1 MNLDP
6 PIPSSHVTLE
16 RLDPLAAAA
25 ARPVTTGAALLALTV
40 PAVMITVRVDEI
52 TQPAWLVV
60 AYAALFA
67 AVWILL
73 NRSHPTRPVWQ
84 TPSAQVFHVL
94 LAIMLMASAASTLGA
109 NAMMRDDW
117 GPIVVGI
124 LLVATTPYRPA
135 REIALWTA
143 VHTLI
148 CAVLGIVQSPF
159 AVSDFPTLT
168 YAVTGS
174 VAVAVMGFTAAA
186 YARSLTHSTQ
196 LWQTRAWHAAA
207 AAAVDRR
214 PGVARS
220 VQQERVSLL
229 NREVVPYLQRVVAA
243 DTLSEHDRDE
253 ARRLASSIRSL
264 LVADV
269 ERSWAQLMLD
279 ELVATHPSVNIQ
291 ARADDPENLGSRAV
305 LERRTLMRALAVIS
319 LERLAATELDLY
331 LSAPDGRLRV
341 VWSVAT
347 PRTMVDARRALRS
360 MIELI
365 RGVTL
370 RSSVHERAGRLVIE
384 CECGY

>member
-25 ARPVTTGAALLALTV
+25 ARPVTTGAALLALAV

-186 YARSLTHSTQ
+186 YARSLTQSTQ

-319 LERLAATELDLY
+319 LERLAATELDLH

-370 RSSVHERAGRLVIE
+370 RSSVHEHAGRLVIE
-384 CECGY
+384 FEYGY